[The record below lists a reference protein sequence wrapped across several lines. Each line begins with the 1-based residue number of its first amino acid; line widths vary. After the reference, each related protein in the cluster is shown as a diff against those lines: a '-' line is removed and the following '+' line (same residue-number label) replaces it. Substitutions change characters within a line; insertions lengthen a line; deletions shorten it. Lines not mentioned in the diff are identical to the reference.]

1 MRWKRS
7 SFLLGSPEL
16 CPNLPKSFE
25 VDDTN
30 LELAKMLPVVVCS
43 LVATTD
49 CYTKASILAVINVYT
64 I

>member
-16 CPNLPKSFE
+16 CPNLPKSLE
-25 VDDTN
+25 VDDAN
-30 LELAKMLPVVVCS
+30 LELAKMVPVVVRS
-43 LVATTD
+43 LVATAD
-49 CYTKASILAVINVYT
+49 CYTKASILVVIDIYT